1 MKKIKSVK
9 LKQDIKTPES
19 FIPKGTIGKLTKY
32 ADYLGG
38 ELCKFTNGITNV
50 ICQYKLR
57 DMQYMPDWFD
67 ITYEEDFFEVG
78 DEKTEYII
86 LGDGTIYDFIN
97 NNTCHYIQGNAGTK
111 AEMEYRK
118 MHNETMHYFRKLAE
132 ELNGE
137 WRYEVGKRY
146 RYLISQTNGTL
157 GFYPHADFIH
167 NSIKFNPEL
176 TIDQITS
183 RAKPEMLENYKKI
196 CENPY

>member
-9 LKQDIKTPES
+9 LKQDIKTPEY

-38 ELCKFTNGITNV
+38 ELCKFTNGITDA

-57 DMQYMPDWFD
+57 DMQNMPDWFD

-78 DEKTEYII
+78 DEKTSYII
-86 LGDGTIYDFIN
+86 LADGTIYN
-97 NNTCHYIQGNAGTK
+97 VSGHNTSQYIQGNAGTK

-118 MHNETMHYFRKLAE
+118 MHNETMHYFRMLAE
-132 ELNGE
+132 ELNGD
-137 WRYEVGKRY
+137 WRYEVGKQY
-146 RYLISQTNGTL
+146 RILLYIDSEGLFLSGWQETT
-157 GFYPHADFIH
+157 YPC
-167 NSIKFNPEL
+167 IKFSYNI

-183 RAKPEMLENYKKI
+183 RAKPEMLENYKRI
-196 CENPY
+196 CQNPY

>member
-38 ELCKFTNGITNV
+38 ELCKFTNGITDV

-67 ITYEEDFFEVG
+67 ITYQEDFFEVG

-111 AEMEYRK
+111 AEMEYKR

-132 ELNGE
+132 ELNGD
-137 WRYEVGKRY
+137 WQYEAGGTYKELFVNNNKDFQ
-146 RYLISQTNGTL
+146 LIGCSNT
-157 GFYPHADFIH
+157 YPC
-167 NSIKFNPEL
+167 IKFSRKV

-196 CENPY
+196 CQNPY

>member
-38 ELCKFTNGITNV
+38 ELCKFTNGITDV

-67 ITYEEDFFEVG
+67 ITYQEDFFEVG

-111 AEMEYRK
+111 AEMEYKR

-132 ELNGE
+132 ELNGD
-137 WRYEVGKRY
+137 WQYEAG
-146 RYLISQTNGTL
+146 GTYKEL
-157 GFYPHADFIH
+157 SVNYNKDFKLFGCSDIYPC
-167 NSIKFNPEL
+167 IKFSRKV

-196 CENPY
+196 CQNPY

>member
-38 ELCKFTNGITNV
+38 ELCKFTNGITDV

-67 ITYEEDFFEVG
+67 ITYQEDFFEVG

-132 ELNGE
+132 ELNGD
-137 WRYEVGKRY
+137 WRYEVGKVY
-146 RYLISQTNGTL
+146 NT
-157 GFYPHADFIH
+157 
-167 NSIKFNPEL
+167 
-176 TIDQITS
+176 
-183 RAKPEMLENYKKI
+183 
-196 CENPY
+196 